1 MKKPAI
7 VVLVILGIVV
17 LAFLYFTLNKN
28 RYDWRE
34 SYSSK
39 SDQPFGTKYI
49 YELLSSFASEGFT
62 RNTKKP
68 LEVLLDSA
76 DQITNTAYVSLFH
89 SWDDDSLGGMALQK
103 FIAAGN
109 DAFIICRYPP
119 NRLLR
124 NLYQAECAERLNFA
138 FTSAKEIQVNFY
150 HPEFSVSEPFTFT
163 HQVKNENVDY
173 LWQYLDKELL
183 CDSAS
188 SVVPLGFIQPD
199 YVNFFRIPFGKGNL
213 FIHTDPIL
221 FTNFYMVQEGKV
233 DYAASVFSHTSYRK
247 IIWDEYRSPFSFNRN
262 PNSYSNPLYYI
273 MDQPALR
280 YAWWLLVAL
289 ALVYVFFAAKRQ
301 QRFIPVIEKK
311 TNTSLAFLKMIS
323 SLHFRNKNNGEMA
336 RKKMRFFLHTVRTRY
351 GLHTHTIDQPFIEKL
366 AAKSQVSREEVDLIF
381 QQYRI
386 INNFQDIDSAPLVNL
401 YNAIQNFYNKAK

>member
-1 MKKPAI
+1 MKRPVI

-17 LAFLYFTLNKN
+17 LAFLYFTLNKT
-28 RYDWRE
+28 RYNWNE

-49 YELLSSFASEGFT
+49 YELLNTYATGGFT
-62 RNTKKP
+62 HNKKKP

-76 DQITNTAYVSLFH
+76 EHISETAYVSLSH
-89 SWDDDSLGGMALQK
+89 GWDDDSLGSMALQK

-119 NRLLR
+119 NKLLR
-124 NLYQAECAERLNFA
+124 DLYQAECVKSLEFA
-138 FTSAKEIQVNFY
+138 FTSSEEIQVNFY
-150 HPEFSVSEPFTFT
+150 HPEFSVSEPYTFV
-163 HQVKNENVDY
+163 HQVKNEKIDY
-173 LWQYLDKELL
+173 LWQYLNKESL
-183 CDSAS
+183 CDSDS

-199 YVNFFRIPFGKGNL
+199 RVNFFKIPFGKGNL

-233 DYAASVFSHTSYRK
+233 DSAASVFSHTSYRK
-247 IIWDEYRSPFSFNRN
+247 IIWDEYHSLFSFNRN

-280 YAWWLLVAL
+280 YAWWLLVGL
-289 ALVYVFFAAKRQ
+289 ALLYVLFAAKRQ
-301 QRFIPVIEKK
+301 QRFIPVVEKK
-311 TNTSLAFLKMIS
+311 TNTSLAFLKMVS
-323 SLHFRNKNNGEMA
+323 SLHFQNKNNGEMA

-351 GLHTHTIDQPFIEKL
+351 GLHTHTIDQSFIEKL
-366 AAKSQVSREEVDLIF
+366 AAKSQVSQAEVDLIF

-386 INNFQDIDSAPLVNL
+386 INNFQDIDSAPLANL